1 MTPRLLKRDSNFRRA
16 FTPGLKLAITLKYL
30 ATGINFKTLMQ
41 GFRVSSNN
49 IGLIVREVCGAIV
62 EEYRDEVINCP
73 KTEEEWKE
81 VAGNFATRWNYCMIF
96 VPLMGNMPGLR
107 FNKIVT

>member
-1 MTPRLLKRDSNFRRA
+1 MFHELEARLTPRLLKRGSNFRRA
-16 FTPGLKLAITLKYL
+16 FTPGLKLALTLKYL
-30 ATGINFKTLMQ
+30 ATGINYKTLMQ

-49 IGLIVREVCGAIV
+49 MGLIVREVCGAIV

-81 VAGNFATRWNYCMIF
+81 TCSRQLCH
-96 VPLMGNMPGLR
+96 PLELLPCSWCP
-107 FNKIVT
+107 